1 MDRNLLYPLQFNAQL
16 HYRLW
21 GGERLKTLLGKASAP
36 SSCGES
42 WEISALE
49 GKNSVVSNGPLRGK
63 KLSELISAH
72 PEAVLGEKSLARFG
86 ENFPLLIKFI
96 DAKEPLSVQVHPNN
110 ALAQE
115 RHNSWG
121 KSEMWY
127 IIDASPEA
135 VLTLGFNQSINSS
148 DFQQRCKDR
157 DLASILQEQK
167 VRKGDVV
174 DVPAGLLHAIG
185 GGILLAEIQQASD
198 ITYRVYDYERIDTKK
213 GKARRLH
220 QEKALAA
227 IDFSLKGSLLDYKTE
242 ENKAV
247 DLVHNDHFSTKIIHL
262 NGQYSTASDK
272 NDSFEILIGVEGAAQ
287 LDYEGVEYEIG
298 LGNCLLLPAA
308 LNSYQ
313 LKGEGKVLSVKV

>member
-21 GGERLKTLLGKASAP
+21 GGERLKSLLGKTGAP

-49 GKNSVVSNGPLRGK
+49 GKSSVVSNGPHKGK

-72 PEAVLGEKSLARFG
+72 PEAVLGEKCLARFG

-135 VLTLGFNQSINSS
+135 ALTLGFNQTIN
-148 DFQQRCKDR
+148 
-157 DLASILQEQK
+157 
-167 VRKGDVV
+167 
-174 DVPAGLLHAIG
+174 
-185 GGILLAEIQQASD
+185 
-198 ITYRVYDYERIDTKK
+198 
-213 GKARRLH
+213 
-220 QEKALAA
+220 
-227 IDFSLKGSLLDYKTE
+227 
-242 ENKAV
+242 
-247 DLVHNDHFSTKIIHL
+247 
-262 NGQYSTASDK
+262 
-272 NDSFEILIGVEGAAQ
+272 
-287 LDYEGVEYEIG
+287 
-298 LGNCLLLPAA
+298 
-308 LNSYQ
+308 
-313 LKGEGKVLSVKV
+313 